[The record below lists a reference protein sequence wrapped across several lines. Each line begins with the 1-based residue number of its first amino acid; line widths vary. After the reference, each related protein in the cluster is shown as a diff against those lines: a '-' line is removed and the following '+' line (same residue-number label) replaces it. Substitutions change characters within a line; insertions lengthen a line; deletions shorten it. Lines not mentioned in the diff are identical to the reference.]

1 MKNIGE
7 VIETY
12 ALLTVAAFLMSLGVV
27 WIFNSEQIVPGGVTG
42 IGIIIENLTKGMGNG
57 ETGIP
62 VWLSNL
68 VINIPLFICGYFLL
82 EKKSMIRTAYTTAV
96 STVFMAAIPTFPLAT
111 QDKLL
116 NMILGGVMFGCAY
129 GLMFRQNASSGGVDL
144 MALILNHLRHDI
156 GTPLFLGGID
166 LAIVVAGGLAFG
178 FENMLY
184 AVIAIAIST
193 KLSDVIVQ
201 GLRHGKLVYIISS
214 HCEEIKAC
222 IMNEIGRG
230 VTVLNTRGGYTNE
243 GRVMIISVL
252 SSRQLVE
259 LKDKIRTIDENS
271 FLIVG
276 QVTEV
281 FGEGFTKFSP

>member
-156 GTPLFLGGID
+156 GAPLFLGRID

-243 GRVMIISVL
+243 GRIMIISVL

-281 FGEGFTKFSP
+281 FGEGFTKFSS

>member
-1 MKNIGE
+1 
-7 VIETY
+7 
-12 ALLTVAAFLMSLGVV
+12 
-27 WIFNSEQIVPGGVTG
+27 
-42 IGIIIENLTKGMGNG
+42 
-57 ETGIP
+57 
-62 VWLSNL
+62 
-68 VINIPLFICGYFLL
+68 
-82 EKKSMIRTAYTTAV
+82 
-96 STVFMAAIPTFPLAT
+96 
-111 QDKLL
+111 
-116 NMILGGVMFGCAY
+116 MILGGVMFGCAY

-156 GTPLFLGGID
+156 GAPLFLGGID

>member
-27 WIFNSEQIVPGGVTG
+27 CIFNSEQIVPGGVTG

-57 ETGIP
+57 EAGIP

-156 GTPLFLGGID
+156 GAPLFLGGID

>member
-7 VIETY
+7 VIEIY

-82 EKKSMIRTAYTTAV
+82 EKKSMIRTVYTTAV

-156 GTPLFLGGID
+156 GVPLFLGGID

-281 FGEGFTKFSP
+281 FGEGFTKFSS

>member
-1 MKNIGE
+1 MKGGLYE
-7 VIETY
+7 KY

-156 GTPLFLGGID
+156 GAPLFLGRID

-243 GRVMIISVL
+243 GRIMIISVL

-281 FGEGFTKFSP
+281 FGEGFTKFSS

>member
-156 GTPLFLGGID
+156 GVPLFLGGID

>member
-129 GLMFRQNASSGGVDL
+129 GQMFRQNASSGGVDL
-144 MALILNHLRHDI
+144 MALILNHLRNDI
-156 GTPLFLGGID
+156 GAPLFLGGID

-281 FGEGFTKFSP
+281 FGEGFTKFSS

>member
-96 STVFMAAIPTFPLAT
+96 STVFMAAIPTFPLAP

-129 GLMFRQNASSGGVDL
+129 GQMFRQNASSGGVDL
-144 MALILNHLRHDI
+144 MALILNHLRNDI
-156 GTPLFLGGID
+156 GAPLFLGGID

-201 GLRHGKLVYIISS
+201 GLRHGKLVYIISAR
-214 HCEEIKAC
+214 CEEIKAC

>member
-129 GLMFRQNASSGGVDL
+129 GLMFRQNASSGGIDL

-156 GTPLFLGGID
+156 GAPLFLRGID

>member
-156 GTPLFLGGID
+156 GAPLFLGRIY

-243 GRVMIISVL
+243 GRIMIISVL

-281 FGEGFTKFSP
+281 FGEGFTKFSS

>member
-82 EKKSMIRTAYTTAV
+82 EKKSMIRTAYTTAD
-96 STVFMAAIPTFPLAT
+96 STVLMADIPTFPLAT

-156 GTPLFLGGID
+156 GAPLFLVGID
-166 LAIVVAGGLAFG
+166 LALVEPGGLAFG
-178 FENMLY
+178 FDNLLY
-184 AVIAIAIST
+184 AVIAIEIST
-193 KLSDVIVQ
+193 ILSDVIVQ

-214 HCEEIKAC
+214 HCGEIKAC

-243 GRVMIISVL
+243 GRIMIISVL

-281 FGEGFTKFSP
+281 FGEGFTKFSS

>member
-156 GTPLFLGGID
+156 GAPLFL

>member
-1 MKNIGE
+1 
-7 VIETY
+7 
-12 ALLTVAAFLMSLGVV
+12 
-27 WIFNSEQIVPGGVTG
+27 
-42 IGIIIENLTKGMGNG
+42 MGNG

-156 GTPLFLGGID
+156 GAPLFLGGSIWRSLWQADWHLD
-166 LAIVVAGGLAFG
+166 LKICCMQL
-178 FENMLY
+178 
-184 AVIAIAIST
+184 
-193 KLSDVIVQ
+193 
-201 GLRHGKLVYIISS
+201 LRLRY
-214 HCEEIKAC
+214 
-222 IMNEIGRG
+222 
-230 VTVLNTRGGYTNE
+230 
-243 GRVMIISVL
+243 
-252 SSRQLVE
+252 RQ
-259 LKDKIRTIDENS
+259 NY
-271 FLIVG
+271 
-276 QVTEV
+276 
-281 FGEGFTKFSP
+281 PM

>member
-156 GTPLFLGGID
+156 GAPLFLGRID

>member
-57 ETGIP
+57 EAGIP

-156 GTPLFLGGID
+156 GAPLFLGGID

-230 VTVLNTRGGYTNE
+230 VTVLNTSGGYTNE
-243 GRVMIISVL
+243 GRVMIISVC
-252 SSRQLVE
+252 Q
-259 LKDKIRTIDENS
+259 
-271 FLIVG
+271 VG
-276 QVTEV
+276 N
-281 FGEGFTKFSP
+281 

>member
-96 STVFMAAIPTFPLAT
+96 STVFMAAIPTFSLAT

-129 GLMFRQNASSGGVDL
+129 GLMFQQNASSGGVDL

-156 GTPLFLGGID
+156 GAPLFLGGID
-166 LAIVVAGGLAFG
+166 LVIVVAGGLAFG

-281 FGEGFTKFSP
+281 FGEGFTKFSS

>member
-7 VIETY
+7 VIEIY

-82 EKKSMIRTAYTTAV
+82 EKKSMIRTVYTTAV

-129 GLMFRQNASSGGVDL
+129 GLMFRQNASSGGVD
-144 MALILNHLRHDI
+144 
-156 GTPLFLGGID
+156 LGGID

-281 FGEGFTKFSP
+281 FGEGFTKFSS

>member
-129 GLMFRQNASSGGVDL
+129 GLMFRQYASSGGVDL

-156 GTPLFLGGID
+156 GAPLFLGGID

-214 HCEEIKAC
+214 HCGEIKAC

-243 GRVMIISVL
+243 GRIMIISVL

-281 FGEGFTKFSP
+281 FGEGFTKFSS

>member
-96 STVFMAAIPTFPLAT
+96 STVFMAAIPTFSLAT

-156 GTPLFLGGID
+156 GAPLFLGEID

-214 HCEEIKAC
+214 HCGEIKAC

-281 FGEGFTKFSP
+281 FGEGFTKFSS

>member
-144 MALILNHLRHDI
+144 MALILNHLRHYI
-156 GTPLFLGGID
+156 GAPLFLGGID

-184 AVIAIAIST
+184 AVSAIAIST
-193 KLSDVIVQ
+193 KLSDMIVQ

-281 FGEGFTKFSP
+281 FGEGFTKFSS

>member
-156 GTPLFLGGID
+156 GAPLFLGGID
-166 LAIVVAGGLAFG
+166 LEIVVAGGLAFG

>member
-144 MALILNHLRHDI
+144 MALILNHLRNDI
-156 GTPLFLGGID
+156 GAPLCLGGID

>member
-1 MKNIGE
+1 MKNIGK

-156 GTPLFLGGID
+156 GAPLFLGEID

-281 FGEGFTKFSP
+281 FGEGFTKFSS

>member
-57 ETGIP
+57 EAGIT

-144 MALILNHLRHDI
+144 MALILNHLLHDI
-156 GTPLFLGGID
+156 GAPLFLGGID
-166 LAIVVAGGLAFG
+166 LASVVAGGLAFG